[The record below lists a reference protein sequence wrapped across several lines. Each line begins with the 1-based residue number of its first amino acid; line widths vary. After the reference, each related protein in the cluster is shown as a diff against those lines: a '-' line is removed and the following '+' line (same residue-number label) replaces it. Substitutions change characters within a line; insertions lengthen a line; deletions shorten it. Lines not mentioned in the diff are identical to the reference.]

1 MSGLSNDE
9 DTIEAAAEVVE
20 DLTEEELASRHRLEL
35 QVERAFCQAGVALR
49 ELRDRKLYRSTHQ
62 TFEEYCRER
71 FGFERRHPYRLI
83 EAAAVMDNLCPN
95 RTQNESSLSQKR
107 ILPTKLEQ
115 VRPLASLK
123 PEQQREVWQQAVE
136 QVDGKVPSGRI
147 VKSIVERLKEK
158 PLTKATDC
166 CQVGDVFIL
175 TRLEGPERKYNG
187 CWAIAKR
194 VNEFTLEIDVH
205 DVVLLVKPDNLK
217 PIDEPDTRRQ
227 LPTLLKRIRRLRDCG
242 LLDRGAYNV
251 LEDLGRHTYLT
262 EVEEALLACL
272 EKYYGIG

>member
-1 MSGLSNDE
+1 MAATGNN
-9 DTIEAAAEVVE
+9 TPAAAVEVVE
-20 DLTEEELASRHRLEL
+20 ELTEEELASRHRLEL

-115 VRPLASLK
+115 VRPLVSLK

-166 CQVGDVFIL
+166 CQVGDVFTL
-175 TRLEGPERKYNG
+175 TTLQGPERKYNG
-187 CWAIAKR
+187 CSCVAIA
-194 VNEFTLEIDVH
+194 VNNFT
-205 DVVLLVKPDNLK
+205 VVVDIHEGTLAVKPDNLK
-217 PIDEPDTRRQ
+217 PIDEPDVRRQ
-227 LPTLLKRIRRLRDCG
+227 LPELLKRIRRLRDCG
-242 LLDRGAYNV
+242 LLDRCAYTV
-251 LEDLGRHTYLT
+251 LESLGQQTYLT
-262 EVEEALLACL
+262 EVEEGLLSWL
-272 EKYYGIG
+272 ENHYNVD

>member
-1 MSGLSNDE
+1 MTVDVRVPP
-9 DTIEAAAEVVE
+9 EATVEVVE
-20 DLTEEELASRHRLEL
+20 ELLTEEELADRHHLEL
-35 QVERAFCQAGVALR
+35 KVERAFCQAGQALA
-49 ELRDRKLYRSTHQ
+49 ELRDRRLYRSTHQ
-62 TFEEYCRER
+62 TFEDYCRDR
-71 FGFERRHPYRLI
+71 FAFQRAHAYRLI
-83 EAAAVMDNLCPN
+83 DAAAVMDNLSPIQRQIDLSPN
-95 RTQNESSLSQKR
+95 RRQ

-115 VRPLASLK
+115 VRPLASLE